1 MPYFFRHVPLAGA
14 LAFSAILLPSAAS
27 AQNDGVFPDK
37 VVLHHVGPLSKSVL
51 AASNQEAIAGAQLY
65 LDRINARGGVNGRK
79 IVLETSDDNQDV
91 KKAEELTKAVIARD
105 GAIAF
110 FMPRTSPVIDVMVPL
125 VEAAAVPLIAP
136 QVGPDSVTEPMK
148 RHVFAVRASYSAEV
162 EHVIRLQNS
171 FGRTK
176 FAVIGATGS
185 FGDNV
190 VKSAERVLGALTLK
204 PAAIVRVDERNPD
217 ITEALRLLAAAA
229 PDVVIFGCAAKCGS
243 DFVKGYNKAGQ
254 RAQYVALSNS
264 SNSQFVQGLGDQGRG
279 VIVMQ
284 VAPSPYSPRYAVSRE
299 FKVAADAAKLPV
311 SYAAMQGW
319 LSARLVVEGL
329 QRAGAK
335 PTPASLTNALE
346 SLQNFNMG
354 DFMINYGPR
363 QRAGSQFIEPTMI
376 GASGSFVY

>member
-1 MPYFFRHVPLAGA
+1 
-14 LAFSAILLPSAAS
+14 
-27 AQNDGVFPDK
+27 
-37 VVLHHVGPLSKSVL
+37 
-51 AASNQEAIAGAQLY
+51 
-65 LDRINARGGVNGRK
+65 
-79 IVLETSDDNQDV
+79 
-91 KKAEELTKAVIARD
+91 
-105 GAIAF
+105 
-110 FMPRTSPVIDVMVPL
+110 MPRTSPVIDVMVPL

>member
-1 MPYFFRHVPLAGA
+1 MTRFSKRFFASCFLVAGPWT
-14 LAFSAILLPSAAS
+14 LPGLVH
-27 AQNDGVFPDK
+27 AQSDGVFPDK
-37 VVLHHVGPLSKSVL
+37 IVLHHVGPLSNSVL
-51 AASNQEAIAGAQLY
+51 AASNKEAIEGANLY
-65 LDRINARGGVNGRK
+65 FARINAKGGVAGRK
-79 IVLETSDDNQDV
+79 VVLETSDDNQDV
-91 KKAEELTKAVIARD
+91 KKASELTKAVIARD

-110 FMPRTSPVIDVMVPL
+110 FMPRTSPVLDVMIPL
-125 VEAAAVPLIAP
+125 VEAAAIPLIAP
-136 QVGPDSVTEPMK
+136 QVGPDSVTEPPK

-162 EHVIRLQNS
+162 DYVIKLQNS

-190 VKSAERVLGALTLK
+190 VKSAERALAGLSLK
-204 PAAIVRVDERNPD
+204 TSGIVRVDERNPD
-217 ITEALRLLAAAA
+217 IAEAVRVFSASR
-229 PDVVIFGCAAKCGS
+229 PDVVIFGCASKCGA
-243 DFVKGYNKAGQ
+243 DFVKAYNQSGN

-264 SNSQFVQGLGDQGRG
+264 NNSQFVQGLGDQGRG

-284 VAPSPYSPRYAVSRE
+284 VTPSPHSPRYAVSRE
-299 FKVAADAAKLPV
+299 FKVAAEAAQLPV
-311 SYAAMQGW
+311 TYAVMQGW
-319 LSARLVVEGL
+319 LSARLAVEGL

-354 DFMINYGPR
+354 DYMINYGPK

-376 GASGSFVY
+376 GATGSFVY